1 MRAYLPRCHLL
12 VSSTYERCVH
22 QGCPAPHLRDGILNL
37 RLASMRYGLTSP
49 SHQPKSSFFRLVDGR
64 AGVARVCECPGSDGQ
79 YSREGTPPLGAGQ
92 GAMSNG
98 RIGPT
103 ACPGGESHTRR
114 LSALRCMKHF
124 PPFSQ
129 KKTRSG
135 AEMQGDDNRPTR
147 QSLVQW

>member
-1 MRAYLPRCHLL
+1 MRAYLPRYHLL

-79 YSREGTPPLGAGQ
+79 YSREGTPQLKSGSGRYVQRANRPNGMPWWRVPHTAPLGVTVHEA
-92 GAMSNG
+92 
-98 RIGPT
+98 
-103 ACPGGESHTRR
+103 
-114 LSALRCMKHF
+114 F
-124 PPFSQ
+124 PPFPT
-129 KKTRSG
+129 KKKARSG
-135 AEMQGDDNRPTR
+135 VGMQGDDNRPTR
-147 QSLVQW
+147 QSLV